1 MTTTPSRPAPSAGP
15 AAPFSA
21 SASSPAPARE
31 ELVARAQA
39 LQPLLR
45 EHAARIEADR
55 RVTDEVIDALTRAG
69 LFKLTV
75 PRRFG
80 GYESDVRT
88 LIDVTA
94 ALAEGDGSTGWVAAV
109 INTCN
114 WLAALFPEQA
124 QEEVFG
130 DDPEARVTGVFSP
143 TATSRRVE
151 GGWRMTG
158 RWYYNSGSSHSSWAV
173 LGMPITDENG
183 EVADQAMV
191 LAPCSE
197 LSLEDTWFVAGMRG
211 TASNCLIAE
220 DVFVP
225 EHRVMSVPG
234 AIEGDVPADHGPS
247 GLFRTAFAPLLAV
260 GLAGPQLGLGRA
272 ALKLV
277 TEKAATK
284 PMSYTYYE
292 TQADSVGVQIQVAE
306 AAMKIDTAHLHVHR
320 AATDLDTAAARG
332 VDLDLLT
339 RARVRADTG
348 HAIENLLS
356 ALSTLADVHGAGT
369 FADANT
375 LQRIW
380 RDASVAGRHAA
391 SRPAVGMEIYGKV
404 LLGVEE
410 RITPYV

>member
-1 MTTTPSRPAPSAGP
+1 MTSTYTRPAPSAVPP
-15 AAPFSA
+15 AAA
-21 SASSPAPARE
+21 PAPTRA
-31 ELVARAQA
+31 ELVARAEA

-45 EHAARIEADR
+45 EHAARIDAER
-55 RVTDEVIDALTRAG
+55 RVTDEVIEALAEAG

-80 GYESDVRT
+80 GHESDVRT

-94 ALAEGDGSTGWVAAV
+94 AIAEGDGSTGWVAAV
-109 INTCN
+109 VNTAN

-130 DDPEARVTGVFSP
+130 ADPDARVTGVFSP
-143 TATSRRVE
+143 TATSRKVE

-173 LGMPITDENG
+173 LGMPLTDGDG
-183 EVADQAMV
+183 EVVDQAMV
-191 LAPCSE
+191 LVPRSE
-197 LSLEDTWFVAGMRG
+197 LELEDTWFVAGLRG

-225 EHRVMSVPG
+225 GHRVMSVPG

-247 GLFRTAFAPLLAV
+247 GLFRTAFSPLLAV

-284 PMSYTYYE
+284 PISYTYYE
-292 TQADSVGVQIQVAE
+292 TQAESVGVQLQVAE
-306 AAMKIDTAHLHVHR
+306 AAMKIDTAHLHAHR
-320 AATDLDTAAARG
+320 AAADLDTAAAQG
-332 VDLDLLT
+332 ADLDMLT

-348 HAIENLLS
+348 HAIDNLLS
-356 ALSTLADVHGAGT
+356 AIGTLLNVHGAGS
-369 FADANT
+369 FADTSA

-391 SRPAVGMEIYGKV
+391 STPAVAMEIYGKV

-410 RITPYV
+410 RITPFV